1 MNAVSQFPVLVLKRG
16 KIEYFLKNT
25 QCARHWTGKKK
36 KTKAKEK
43 KDFLDMI
50 VFVSLHVY
58 MHISRRYARERARE
72 REKSGIKKINTHK
85 L

>member
-36 KTKAKEK
+36 EDESERK

-58 MHISRRYARERARE
+58 MHISRRYARERERG
-72 REKSGIKKINTHK
+72 REKQAT